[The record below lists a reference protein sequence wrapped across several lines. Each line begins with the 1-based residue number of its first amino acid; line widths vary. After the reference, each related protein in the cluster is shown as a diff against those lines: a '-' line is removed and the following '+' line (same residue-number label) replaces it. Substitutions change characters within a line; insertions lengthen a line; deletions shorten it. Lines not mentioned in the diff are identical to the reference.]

1 MSNFIK
7 LNYLFDSVHCKVIQ
21 SPVKRDWMDN
31 TPNKFAYRCLPLSI
45 ANQIS
50 YDCLCPSTIKATWT
64 GDDEYD
70 SVKVEYLNENNFNY
84 AGSEFG
90 SGILTFHVDF
100 VVSTSENSCLF
111 VKGPSNKFKKNIN
124 PLEAIVETHW
134 LPFTFTFNW
143 KFVEPGEVIFEKDEV
158 MFSFF
163 PINLDYVESFET
175 NVDYLRNDFEFK
187 SLYQAYTDSRSQHI
201 KNGTTQGSDWQKYYM
216 KGISPLISTPNK
228 HHKSKINLK
237 PFKYEK

>member
-7 LNYLFDSVHCKVIQ
+7 LNYLFEDIHCKVIQ
-21 SPVKRDWMDN
+21 SPIKRDWMDA

-45 ANQIS
+45 ANQIT
-50 YDCLCPSTIKATWT
+50 YDCLCPSTIKASWSGT
-64 GDDEYD
+64 D
-70 SVKVEYLNENNFNY
+70 SFDGVKIEYLNDSFFQY

-100 VVSTSENSCLF
+100 IVTSSENTCLY
-111 VKGPSNKFKKNIN
+111 VKGPANQFKKNIHA
-124 PLEAIVETHW
+124 LEAIVETHW

-143 KFVEPGEVIFEKDEV
+143 KFYEPGEVIFEEGEP

-163 PINLDYVESFET
+163 PINLDYVESFEPE
-175 NVDYLRNDFEFK
+175 VDYIKNDPEFN
-187 SLYQAYTDSRSQHI
+187 SLYEAYTNSRSEHLQ
-201 KNGTTQGSDWQKYYM
+201 NGYTNGSDWQKYYM
-216 KGISPLISTPNK
+216 KGISPLQPRPNI

-237 PFKYEK
+237 KFYYDK

>member
-7 LNYLFDSVHCKVIQ
+7 LNYLFDEFICKVVQ
-21 SPVKRDWMDN
+21 SPTKRDWMDA

-45 ANQIS
+45 ANHIT
-50 YDCLCPSTIKATWT
+50 YDCLCPSTIKATWE
-64 GDDEYD
+64 GDHGYNG
-70 SVKVEYLNENNFNY
+70 VKVEYLNKSNFNY

-100 VVSTSENSCLF
+100 IISSSENASIY
-111 VKGPSNKFKKNIN
+111 VKGPANRFKKNIN
-124 PLEAIVETHW
+124 ALDAIVETHW

-143 KFVEPGEVIFEKDEV
+143 KFYEPGEVIFEEGEP

-163 PINLDYVESFET
+163 PINLDYVESFEPKLDFIKNDT
-175 NVDYLRNDFEFK
+175 NFN
-187 SLYQAYTDSRSQHI
+187 SLYQAYTESRSQHL
-201 KNGTTQGSDWQKYYM
+201 KDGTTNGSDWQKYYM
-216 KGISPLISTPNK
+216 KGISPLVSEPNK

-237 PFKYEK
+237 QFHYEK